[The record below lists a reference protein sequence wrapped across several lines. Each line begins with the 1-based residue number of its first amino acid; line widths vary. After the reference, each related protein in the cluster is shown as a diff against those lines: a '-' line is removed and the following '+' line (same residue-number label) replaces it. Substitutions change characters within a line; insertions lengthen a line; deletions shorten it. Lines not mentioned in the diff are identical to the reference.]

1 MTFLG
6 RVVLAPLA
14 QFDHLGAGQ
23 RLLGLERVG
32 RQFNLR
38 TVGAE
43 LRDNSGMAGF
53 PGHSELEIIDTCQAP
68 PAIGILD
75 EPDAFECHRTIEQ
88 FDIKLGAMLLD
99 PLQRALTQAVVVPD
113 PGGAGRQ
120 QHQHEHVSQ
129 GQHSMNSNK
138 VRAA

>member
-1 MTFLG
+1 M
-6 RVVLAPLA
+6 VLAPLA
-14 QFDHLGAGQ
+14 QFDHFGARQWFLGF
-23 RLLGLERVG
+23 ERVG
-32 RQFNLR
+32 CQFDLR

-43 LRDNSGMAGF
+43 LGDRPGMAGL
-53 PGHSELEIIDTCQAP
+53 PGHGEFEIIDACQAP

-75 EPDAFECHRTIEQ
+75 ETNAFERNRTIEQ

-99 PLQRALTQAVVVPD
+99 PLQRPLTQAVVVPN
-113 PGGAGRQ
+113 PGGASRQ
-120 QHQHEHVSQ
+120 QHQHEDVSQ